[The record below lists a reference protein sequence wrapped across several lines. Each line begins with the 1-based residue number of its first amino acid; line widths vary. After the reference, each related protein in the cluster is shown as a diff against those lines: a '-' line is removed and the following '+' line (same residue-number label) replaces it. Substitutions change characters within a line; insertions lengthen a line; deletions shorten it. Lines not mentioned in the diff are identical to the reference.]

1 MKIIGK
7 CIILLLFAFMLS
19 GCGDNNIPNQK
30 GAVNANSVD
39 KVINDQ
45 IADEESKIE
54 TNESKEILSETESD
68 EDTVYAESLY
78 ETEDAIA
85 DLDIDGKT
93 EGNVDYDLT
102 QMSSDMVYA
111 TVYQMMVTPEEC
123 EGKTFRIEGDFY
135 ATYYDVTKKYYYYCI
150 IQDATACCAQG
161 LEFVWG
167 DGSHIY
173 PDDYPQE
180 NAEIIVDGTFETYRE
195 EGDQYL
201 YCRLSDATLQQD
213 NMDKSKNRK
222 KSEHGNK

>member
-102 QMSSDMVYA
+102 QMSSDKVYA
-111 TVYQMMVTPEEC
+111 TV
-123 EGKTFRIEGDFY
+123 
-135 ATYYDVTKKYYYYCI
+135 
-150 IQDATACCAQG
+150 
-161 LEFVWG
+161 
-167 DGSHIY
+167 
-173 PDDYPQE
+173 
-180 NAEIIVDGTFETYRE
+180 
-195 EGDQYL
+195 
-201 YCRLSDATLQQD
+201 
-213 NMDKSKNRK
+213 
-222 KSEHGNK
+222 